1 MSLFLSGIYK
11 PILYQLR
18 LLIGTHNMN
27 QLVILMYH
35 GVIRS
40 PLKVYDW
47 CFVDEASFHSQ
58 MKYLKRHFEV
68 ISLSESVERLRNGK
82 IQQPTAVITF
92 DDGFHNNY
100 DIAFPILRQA
110 KLPATIFLVT
120 GLVNTNNTIWFCYLN
135 RSLAESQKTYL
146 DWDGNRFNLSSPATK
161 AMTSS
166 TIQKKLKKFP
176 HPKLQIE
183 LRKIV
188 LELGDD
194 RDRPIE
200 IGSAFRMLSH
210 EAISEMA
217 TSGLIEFGAHTH
229 SHAILS
235 LLSAKERY
243 DEIERSVTAINKLTG
258 HPCVLFA
265 YPNGRNEDYNAET
278 IEILKAC
285 GVRASVTAIEGTN
298 NGMTPLMELRRY
310 GVGGD
315 LSLEKFKQEVRKK

>member
-1 MSLFLSGIYK
+1 MSLSLSGLYK

-18 LLIGTHNMN
+18 LLIGTHKRN

-40 PLKVYDW
+40 PLEVYDW
-47 CFVDEASFHSQ
+47 CFVDEASFRSQ

-68 ISLSESVERLRNGK
+68 ISLSAAVERLRNAK
-82 IQQPTAVITF
+82 IHQPTAVITF
-92 DDGFHNNY
+92 DDGFQNNY

-120 GLVNTNNTIWFCYLN
+120 RLVNTDNTIWFCYLN
-135 RSLAESQKTYL
+135 RSLAETQKTYL
-146 DWDGNRFNLSSPATK
+146 DWDGNRFNLSSAATK

-166 TIQKKLKKFP
+166 TIQKKLKKYP
-176 HPKLQIE
+176 HPQLLIE

-194 RDRPIE
+194 PDRPIE

-243 DEIERSVTAINKLTG
+243 DEIERAVTAINKLTG
-258 HPCVLFA
+258 HPCVFFA
-265 YPNGRNEDYNAET
+265 YPNGRTEDYNAET
-278 IEILKAC
+278 IEILKAS
-285 GVRASVTAIEGTN
+285 GMHASVTAIEGSNDERTHK
-298 NGMTPLMELRRY
+298 MELRRY
-310 GVGGD
+310 GIGAD
-315 LSLEKFKQEVRKK
+315 LNLDKFKRKMQG